1 MKRVLCVMLGVCVA
15 VAAYAQDTEKT
26 ESKQDK
32 KPDVKPKVDDAK
44 ALEIFM
50 KADAATKRVK
60 SVKYKASSS
69 ASGAAASRIP
79 KMTGTVIMVGE
90 DPSGFDKYY
99 IDFKGEMP
107 DGRKLAGTTGSD
119 ADEYFL
125 LDPAKKIAYVD
136 IDESVTGT
144 AGQAA
149 RVLIFREFSHPSPFG
164 DEVNGD
170 KRELKGGKKIGDEDC
185 HHLYVVYSGGQGEAD
200 WYISKKD
207 FLPRRV
213 DRVLRGGGTLIVTIT
228 DLKISPKLDPGIFK
242 VKVPEGWTKTDEP
255 AQ

>member
-1 MKRVLCVMLGVCVA
+1 MKRVLCVMLSLCVA
-15 VAAYAQDTEKT
+15 AAAYAQDTEKA
-26 ESKQDK
+26 EKKQDK
-32 KPDVKPKVDDAK
+32 KPEVKPKVDDAK
-44 ALEIFM
+44 ALEIFK

-79 KMTGTVIMVGE
+79 KKMTGTVIMVGE

-136 IDESVTGT
+136 IDDSVTGT

-164 DEVNGD
+164 DEINGD
-170 KRELKGGKKIGDEDC
+170 KRELKGSKKIGDEDC
-185 HHLYVVYSGGQGEAD
+185 HHLYVMYSGGRGEAE

-213 DRVLRGGGTLIVTIT
+213 DRISQGYSVTIT
-228 DLKISPKLDPGIFK
+228 DLKIDPKLDPGIFK

-255 AQ
+255 AP